1 MAKKKKIDIKQVIAD
16 ALEHYHNYVRP
27 SIQEST
33 KRQNESLLSEF
44 YRFVDTL
51 PARDKTMKIF
61 SQKGLNRYK
70 EYLIDKM
77 ERSKTDGKK
86 RNFGVGQLNRCGSI
100 IARLINNVLYPKEIV
115 PNHVVW
121 IKVEDTR
128 RESQKGHIPL
138 LDNEVTAIEKCKGL
152 TPVEE
157 EYRNIFLL
165 QIESGQRVS
174 DLANILTGEYTLGQV
189 DEYECIIL
197 ATKKEDVPAA
207 VVLTPK
213 VRMLLERIKTH
224 KHVDPKKFKE
234 KADSKG
240 NNTYNEAIRRI
251 AKKAGLDRI
260 IVKIDTNKIVEK
272 KPEKKPLYK
281 VITNHDAR
289 STFITNKIR
298 AGMTPDEIAVFT
310 GHANGEMIRRVYAQP
325 TIEDKLRNVKQYL
338 SGGEKG
344 EEMQKDGSVPVASP
358 TALKEVQVDEVKTAE
373 MHKRIPDND
382 SNQFNDFRNYLIGL
396 IEIVD
401 IGLAEADKADAK
413 QECIGNE
420 IESISLEN
428 VDKDESLWG
437 TDDHETMEKWLNS
450 DPNNT
455 PYAFLSMLKESTKKV
470 FRDSNIIDEEG
481 RTFLRNIFEELE
493 SEPVVRFVKNS
504 GLIWKV
510 DIFSRLFQKIIL
522 HRMNNRPIVDKAL
535 INKLIKR
542 KLNYSPE
549 WTIVHQ
555 ELQTIPKKKLEALIE
570 NTECPRDI
578 KIKIY
583 NSIVSGDVDSFSN
596 TIDSCEREAK
606 ILIIYAYELD
616 FYNNKFIKIIDE
628 LRSAYPNG
636 ILDCSNEDLDLIQD
650 SFLFESPFRS
660 NTPKTVGGDY
670 LVYQKGQLASIWFKM
685 VEALEM
691 IKQGAYS
698 SEKRI
703 YDRVLN
709 RMEQYSEFK
718 GAYEDLKTCDDEQS
732 DATNTR
738 EKNVVIKDQ
747 NDAGDRNNKGENRKE
762 TSSKVNFLPV
772 SIQNLDIDKFIRLL
786 TEKDKLNKYKQFIT
800 VLEST
805 DNVNVAT
812 CLKHFLGTA
821 SNTPLSFKLKWNGR
835 TKASLKFLIRL
846 ITNSNEEASRSNV
859 IDESNREG
867 ISPEYVSQWTG
878 SGELWTPVC
887 NVFGGSAGYMMSVGL
902 GDEGSKARKINLEQY
917 NTIADIYFACK
928 K

>member
-16 ALEHYHNYVRP
+16 ALEHYHKRNS
-27 SIQEST
+27 SIKDST

-51 PARDKTMKIF
+51 PARDRTMKIF

-77 ERSKTDGKK
+77 NSTKTDGKK
-86 RNFGVGQLNRCGSI
+86 RNFGVVQLNRCGLM
-100 IARLINNVLYPKEIV
+100 IARLINKVLKPDEVV
-115 PNHVVW
+115 PNDVDW
-121 IKVEDTR
+121 IKLEDPR
-128 RESQKGHIPL
+128 REDQKGHIPL
-138 LDNEVTAIEKCKGL
+138 LDNEVTAIENCKGL

-157 EYRNIFLL
+157 EYRDIFLL

-224 KHVDPKKFKE
+224 KHVDPKEFKD
-234 KADSKG
+234 KADGKG

-260 IVKIDTNKIVEK
+260 IVKIDTNKKE
-272 KPEKKPLYK
+272 EKKPLYE

-310 GHANGEMIRRVYAQP
+310 GHVNGEMIRRVYAQP

-344 EEMQKDGSVPVASP
+344 EKMQKDGSVPVASP
-358 TALKEVQVDEVKTAE
+358 TALKEVQVDEVKSAE
-373 MHKRIPDND
+373 MPKRIPDND
-382 SNQFNDFRNYLIGL
+382 SNQFNDFRNYLNGL
-396 IEIVD
+396 KEIVD
-401 IGLAEADKADAK
+401 IGLAAADDADAI
-413 QECIGNE
+413 QECIDDD
-420 IESISLEN
+420 IESKSVDN
-428 VDKDESLWG
+428 VDTEETTRE
-437 TDDHETMEKWLNS
+437 TDYHEMIQNLIES

-455 PYAFLSMLKESTKKV
+455 PYALFRTLTKATKKV
-470 FRDSNIIDEEG
+470 LKDSNKIDEKR
-481 RTFLRNIFEELE
+481 RTLLSSIFKNLEEL
-493 SEPVVRFVKNS
+493 PAVRFVKNS
-504 GLIWKV
+504 SLIWKI

-522 HRMNNRPIVDKAL
+522 HGMNNRPIVDKAL
-535 INKLIKR
+535 INKLIKQ

-583 NSIVSGDVDSFSN
+583 NSIVLGDFDSFSN

-616 FYNNKFIKIIDE
+616 FYNNRFLKIIDE

-636 ILDCSNEDLDLIQD
+636 ILACSNEDLELIQD

-660 NTPKTVGGDY
+660 NAPKTVGGDY
-670 LVYQKGQLASIWFKM
+670 LVYQKEQLISIWFKM
-685 VEALEM
+685 IEALKIIRQE
-691 IKQGAYS
+691 AYS

-709 RMEQYSEFK
+709 RMEQYTEFK
-718 GAYEDLKTCDDEQS
+718 ESYEESNHSEQS
-732 DATNTR
+732 DATNAGEKGKEINDKNEDSKKYKGEGTR
-738 EKNVVIKDQ
+738 KGLRKDVIKPNYITINSD
-747 NDAGDRNNKGENRKE
+747 
-762 TSSKVNFLPV
+762 
-772 SIQNLDIDKFIRLL
+772 NLDVDELIRLL
-786 TEKDKLNKYKQFIT
+786 TEKDVRNKNQQFIT

-812 CLKHFLGTA
+812 CLKHFLGTT
-821 SNTPLSFKLKWNGR
+821 SPTPLSFRLKWNGH

-846 ITNSNEEASRSNV
+846 ITNTNENASRLNV
-859 IDESNREG
+859 IDTSNHEG
-867 ISPEYVSQWTG
+867 ISSKYVSQWTG

-887 NVFGGSAGYMMSVGL
+887 NVFGGSTGYMMSVGL
-902 GDEGSKARKINLEQY
+902 GKEGEKRRIINLEQY

>member
-1 MAKKKKIDIKQVIAD
+1 M
-16 ALEHYHNYVRP
+16 
-27 SIQEST
+27 
-33 KRQNESLLSEF
+33 
-44 YRFVDTL
+44 
-51 PARDKTMKIF
+51 
-61 SQKGLNRYK
+61 
-70 EYLIDKM
+70 
-77 ERSKTDGKK
+77 
-86 RNFGVGQLNRCGSI
+86 
-100 IARLINNVLYPKEIV
+100 
-115 PNHVVW
+115 
-121 IKVEDTR
+121 
-128 RESQKGHIPL
+128 
-138 LDNEVTAIEKCKGL
+138 
-152 TPVEE
+152 
-157 EYRNIFLL
+157 
-165 QIESGQRVS
+165 
-174 DLANILTGEYTLGQV
+174 
-189 DEYECIIL
+189 
-197 ATKKEDVPAA
+197 
-207 VVLTPK
+207 
-213 VRMLLERIKTH
+213 
-224 KHVDPKKFKE
+224 
-234 KADSKG
+234 
-240 NNTYNEAIRRI
+240 
-251 AKKAGLDRI
+251 
-260 IVKIDTNKIVEK
+260 
-272 KPEKKPLYK
+272 
-281 VITNHDAR
+281 
-289 STFITNKIR
+289 
-298 AGMTPDEIAVFT
+298 
-310 GHANGEMIRRVYAQP
+310 
-325 TIEDKLRNVKQYL
+325 
-338 SGGEKG
+338 
-344 EEMQKDGSVPVASP
+344 
-358 TALKEVQVDEVKTAE
+358 
-373 MHKRIPDND
+373 
-382 SNQFNDFRNYLIGL
+382 
-396 IEIVD
+396 
-401 IGLAEADKADAK
+401 IGLAEADKADAQ
-413 QECIGNE
+413 QEYIDNE
-420 IESISLEN
+420 IESISLED
-428 VDKDESLWG
+428 VDNDESLWE
-437 TDDHETMEKWLNS
+437 TDDHETMDKGYNS
-450 DPNNT
+450 DPDNT
-455 PYAFLSMLKESTKKV
+455 PYAFLSMLTESAKKV

-481 RTFLRNIFEELE
+481 RTFLRDIFEELE
-493 SEPVVRFVKNS
+493 SEPALRFVKNS
-504 GLIWKV
+504 GLIWKI

-596 TIDSCEREAK
+596 TIDSCESEAK